1 MKLPP
6 SKDFV
11 ATRPNRVYLRR
22 KAVMS
27 RFRLGQATVLTVVI
41 AGFSSWQ
48 VSAANERSTNLE
60 VARQLDQAFVEV
72 AAKVSPAVVVIN
84 VVQRVKDD
92 EEDGTYESLPPGFWR
107 YFHRQ
112 FQNPQPEK
120 ALGEGSGVI
129 IRDDGYILTN
139 GHVVQDA
146 ESIEV
151 RLQDGRTFKAKL
163 RGVDPQSDVAVIKI
177 EAKGLPVA
185 TFGDSTKA
193 RVGEFAIAIGAPFTF
208 DYSVTFGHVSAKGRS
223 NVVPGYEGAAMD
235 QDFIQT
241 DANINPG
248 NSGGPLVNINGEVI
262 GINTLIRGLHTGIGF
277 AIPSNFAKEVA
288 DKLIANGK
296 FTRAWLGVEIHGIKE
311 DSEFRELVKG
321 VEDGVVVRSILPNGP
336 ASKSDLRPSD
346 IITAVDGKPVAT
358 AQDLRS
364 EIREKAIGQPVTLD
378 IYRPSSAGNGKT
390 LKVKVSPGEWIQ
402 PETTLAS
409 VKSAPATASKTNFEL
424 GVTVRSLT
432 SEVASQFGVE
442 MTDGVVVVSVEKNS
456 PAALKDI
463 KPGDVITAINQAP
476 VTNPKEFRDALKQS
490 DPKKGILV
498 NLVSGNSSRF
508 EIVKQTGP

>member
-11 ATRPNRVYLRR
+11 ATSPNRVYVPG

-48 VSAANERSTNLE
+48 VSAANERLTNLE

-92 EEDGTYESLPPGFWR
+92 EEDGSYESLPPGFWR

-112 FQNPQPEK
+112 FQNQQPEK

-223 NVVPGYEGAAMD
+223 NVVPGFEGAAMD

-277 AIPSNFAKEVA
+277 AIPSNLAKEVA

-296 FTRAWLGVEIHGIKE
+296 FTRAWLGVEIHGI
-311 DSEFRELVKG
+311 
-321 VEDGVVVRSILPNGP
+321 PN
-336 ASKSDLRPSD
+336 L
-346 IITAVDGKPVAT
+346 
-358 AQDLRS
+358 L
-364 EIREKAIGQPVTLD
+364 
-378 IYRPSSAGNGKT
+378 
-390 LKVKVSPGEWIQ
+390 
-402 PETTLAS
+402 
-409 VKSAPATASKTNFEL
+409 
-424 GVTVRSLT
+424 
-432 SEVASQFGVE
+432 
-442 MTDGVVVVSVEKNS
+442 
-456 PAALKDI
+456 
-463 KPGDVITAINQAP
+463 
-476 VTNPKEFRDALKQS
+476 
-490 DPKKGILV
+490 
-498 NLVSGNSSRF
+498 
-508 EIVKQTGP
+508 